1 MIGWRGGPP
10 VGFGEAGHRWADVV
24 HPDFWSRISAD
35 SEVATIQNIDPREGK
50 VMREFVGKTAF
61 VTGGASG
68 IGLAL
73 GRAFAEAGCKVMLA
87 DIEKAALDAA
97 VASLSDSGPEIRGVV
112 CDVADTA
119 SADAAAEASFSAFG
133 KVHILCNNAGVGA
146 RGGIDHIALDNWH
159 WVLDVNLIGVV
170 NCVRAFLPRM
180 RAHGEGGHIV
190 NTASMAG
197 MVNSHQGFAPYPASK
212 FAVVGMSEG
221 LAVELK
227 PFGIGVSILC
237 PGVVRT
243 NILESAR
250 NRPERYG
257 PPTPVDTANPVYAS
271 FAERVRTGMDPAEVA
286 QRVLAAIRDDE
297 LYVFTHPVMRG
308 VVEERFRAILAAFD
322 RAAAAP
328 V

>member
-1 MIGWRGGPP
+1 MQFTPTFDVRRTTRSPSFKISIKGG
-10 VGFGEAGHRWADVV
+10 
-24 HPDFWSRISAD
+24 
-35 SEVATIQNIDPREGK
+35 Q
-50 VMREFVGKTAF
+50 VMREFIGKAAF

-97 VASLSDSGPEIRGVV
+97 VVSLSGSGREIRGIV
-112 CDVADTA
+112 CDVADPASVDTA
-119 SADAAAEASFSAFG
+119 AQATFAAFG

-146 RGGIDHIALDNWH
+146 LGGIDHIALDNWR
-159 WVLDVNLIGVV
+159 WVLHVNLIGVV
-170 NCVRAFLPRM
+170 NRVRAFLPHM

-197 MVNSHQGFAPYPASK
+197 MVNSRQGFAPYPATK
-212 FAVVGMSEG
+212 YAVVGISEG
-221 LAVELK
+221 LAVEVK

-237 PGVVRT
+237 PGIVRT

-257 PPTPVDTANPVYAS
+257 PATPMHTTNPHYAW
-271 FAERVRTGMDPAEVA
+271 FAERVHTGMDPAEVA
-286 QRVLAAIRDDE
+286 RRVLAAARDDE
-297 LYVFTHPVMRG
+297 LYIFTHPETREA
-308 VVEERFRAILAAFD
+308 VEERFRAILAAFD
-322 RAAAAP
+322 RAAVPP

>member
-1 MIGWRGGPP
+1 
-10 VGFGEAGHRWADVV
+10 
-24 HPDFWSRISAD
+24 
-35 SEVATIQNIDPREGK
+35 
-50 VMREFVGKTAF
+50 MREFAGKAAF

-73 GRAFAEAGCKVMLA
+73 GRAFAEPGCKVMLA
-87 DIEKAALDAA
+87 DIETAALDAA
-97 VASLSDSGPEIRGVV
+97 VASLTGSGPEIRGVV
-112 CDVADTA
+112 CDVADPA
-119 SADAAAEASFSAFG
+119 SVDAAAEASFSAFG

-146 RGGIDHIALDNWH
+146 RGGIDHIALDNWR

-170 NCVRAFLPRM
+170 NVVRAFLPQM

-197 MVNSHQGFAPYPASK
+197 MVNSDQGFAPYPATK
-212 FAVVGMSEG
+212 YAVVGMSEG

-257 PPTPVDTANPVYAS
+257 PPTPVDTANPVYTS

-286 QRVLAAIRDDE
+286 RRVLAAIRNEE

-322 RAAAAP
+322 RTAAP
-328 V
+328 PFKTNSTETTAERDGS

>member
-1 MIGWRGGPP
+1 
-10 VGFGEAGHRWADVV
+10 
-24 HPDFWSRISAD
+24 
-35 SEVATIQNIDPREGK
+35 
-50 VMREFVGKTAF
+50 MREFAGKAAF

-87 DIEKAALDAA
+87 DIEKPALDAA
-97 VASLSDSGPEIRGVV
+97 VAELASSGREIRGVV
-112 CDVADTA
+112 CDVADPT
-119 SADAAAEASFSAFG
+119 SVDAAAQATFSVFG

-146 RGGIDHIALDNWH
+146 RGGIDHIALDNWR

-170 NCVRAFLPRM
+170 NGVRAFLPHM
-180 RAHGEGGHIV
+180 RTHGEGGHIV

-197 MVNSHQGFAPYPASK
+197 MVNSRQGFAPYPATK
-212 FAVVGMSEG
+212 YAVVGISEG

-286 QRVLAAIRDDE
+286 RRVLAAIRDDE

-308 VVEERFRAILAAFD
+308 VVEERFQAILAAFD
-322 RAAAAP
+322 RAAAP
-328 V
+328 SV